1 MEATKI
7 EQYNAAKREQAACQ
21 RWAALIGARYM
32 GGGGGFGKLTSLRLM
47 QGESSPTIYHQE
59 RDGATN
65 YHNMPSALAVHLE
78 AAIKAKFGELLA
90 DALAMQE
97 VAVKAAAEDAV
108 KEHARLLEAA
118 GLAA

>member
-1 MEATKI
+1 METTKI
-7 EQYNAAKREQAACQ
+7 ERYNAAKREQAECQ

-32 GGGGGFGKLTSLRLM
+32 GGGGGVGKLTSLRLM
-47 QGESSPTIYHQE
+47 QGEASPTIYHQE

-65 YHNMPSALAVHLE
+65 YHAMPAALTEHLQD
-78 AAIKAKFGELLA
+78 AIKAKFGELLA